1 MFRTVT
7 AHDSKLLGK
16 GTRNLITPNTVVEI
30 IGEDIFRWMLH
41 RFDQTT
47 TLKDIPGEI
56 LQRLASVK
64 VPQGMYG
71 SDQNSLTCIAVLTF
85 AYKLKGK
92 QQSPKFAEKD
102 MLLVKVLARNELAR
116 RKGKKKFKNP
126 YWDHPVYELI
136 AGQIGDR
143 IRLDPFAFRPG

>member
-1 MFRTVT
+1 
-7 AHDSKLLGK
+7 
-16 GTRNLITPNTVVEI
+16 LITPNTVLEI
-30 IGEDIFRWMLH
+30 IGEDIFRWILH
-41 RFDQTT
+41 QFDQTT
-47 TLKDIPGEI
+47 TLKDVPGEI

-102 MLLVKVLARNELAR
+102 MLFVKVLARNELAR
-116 RKGKKKFKNP
+116 RKGKKTLANP
-126 YWDHPVYELI
+126 YWDHPLCELI
-136 AGQIGDR
+136 VGEVGDR
-143 IRLDPFAFRPG
+143 IRFGLITSRDR